1 MLYFGEYVKMGR
13 EGERK
18 KKGGREEKK
27 GGREEKEGRE
37 KGKRREGEREMIAI
51 ATCMQ
56 DNSSI
61 TVKEYIAKNLN

>member
-1 MLYFGEYVKMGR
+1 MGR
-13 EGERK
+13 EGKR
-18 KKGGREEKK
+18 EKK
-27 GGREEKEGRE
+27 GGREGKEGRE

-56 DNSSI
+56 GNSSI